1 MEQVPLTRN
10 GHTDFGTVQW
20 ETQGRS
26 LMVTVWCPLL
36 LDDIYRAYWQDQTG
50 EKHLLFVLEPK
61 NERLFGQKKWTVN
74 PFSLPPKSAWIQGK
88 HEPEF
93 TENPENA
100 AEPAPERAKESVATQ
115 QLSLGCRRTPYC
127 VRQPDEKAYSMRP
140 AHWAVHFPKIA
151 RWSCCSPRQQ
161 AACRMSKEKVS
172 FGFFRVREPKRRSR
186 HKMV

>member
-115 QLSLGCRRTPYC
+115 QLEPWVQADPLLCEAAGREGILHAPGALGCPFSKDRPVELLFAAAAGRL
-127 VRQPDEKAYSMRP
+127 QDEQGESQLWIFPRP
-140 AHWAVHFPKIA
+140 
-151 RWSCCSPRQQ
+151 
-161 AACRMSKEKVS
+161 
-172 FGFFRVREPKRRSR
+172 
-186 HKMV
+186 